1 MHEVALVA
9 SLVDAAVAAAAGRP
23 AERVR
28 IRYATTIPDDVLIQ
42 AWEMLVANGPLA
54 EAALAMEPFE
64 SRLTCPCGFDGA
76 LEHDDVIGPGQVV
89 CPSCSEL
96 RSIPVVPE
104 LELVEVEPAR
114 PT

>member
-9 SLVDAAVAAAAGRP
+9 DLVDAAVAAAGGRP

-28 IRYATTIPDDVLIQ
+28 IRYATTIPDDVLVQ

-54 EAALAMEPFE
+54 GAALDARPFDV
-64 SRLTCPCGFDGA
+64 RLACPCGFDGA
-76 LEHDDVIGPGQVV
+76 LEHDDVIGPGQVA

-104 LELVEVEPAR
+104 LELVEVVPA
-114 PT
+114 PSG